1 MARWKDGCCGTRVP
15 DNGMAL
21 DELNKADAEAK
32 EMNSGLYTPSQRCPR
47 IQLKLETTGLPGQT
61 LK

>member
-1 MARWKDGCCGTRVP
+1 
-15 DNGMAL
+15 MAL

-32 EMNSGLYTPSQRCPR
+32 EMNSGLHTPSQRCPR
-47 IQLKLETTGLPGQT
+47 IQLKLETTGLPGQA